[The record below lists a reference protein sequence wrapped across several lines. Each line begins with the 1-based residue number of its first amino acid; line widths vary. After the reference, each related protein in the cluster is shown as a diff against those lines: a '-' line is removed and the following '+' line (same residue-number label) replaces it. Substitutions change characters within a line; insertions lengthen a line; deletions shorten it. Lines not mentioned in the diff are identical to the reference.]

1 VVAGDINHKVVAAIT
16 KQYSLDAANVRFM
29 DLTPAEVP
37 QALQAKQVQALLVV
51 MLISEK
57 YLAML
62 RNVFPRNNN
71 ATLGLVPLEA
81 AGAIEA
87 VAPPYKSY
95 DLPKGTISGSP
106 PVPDDDL
113 TTLRVPFFL
122 VANKKLDDG
131 VVGGLAKA
139 LMEARRDLVGQY
151 PLLAQ
156 VSEPDTDKGEF
167 IPVHPGAAAYF
178 DGDQKTIFDKY
189 GDQFLYGSMLLGS
202 LMSILA
208 AAWKFMTKNTEGV
221 SQPPTMQLFALMDK
235 INEARSEAELA
246 KIERQIDEILKG
258 ELEKYPSGNGNN
270 GEMSALSM
278 VSHRLE
284 YLLAQRR
291 MALNG
296 GSGALVQ
303 A

>member
-1 VVAGDINHKVVAAIT
+1 
-16 KQYSLDAANVRFM
+16 
-29 DLTPAEVP
+29 
-37 QALQAKQVQALLVV
+37 LQAKQVQALLVV

-62 RNVFPRNNN
+62 RNVFPRNDN